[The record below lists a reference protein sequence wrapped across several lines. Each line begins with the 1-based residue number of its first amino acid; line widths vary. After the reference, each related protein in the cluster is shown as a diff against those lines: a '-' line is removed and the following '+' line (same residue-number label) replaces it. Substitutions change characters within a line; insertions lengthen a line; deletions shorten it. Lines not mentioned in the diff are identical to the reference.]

1 MIPPM
6 RTCVSKYHVGDRHL
20 PTSDFYVKPDGHT
33 TNRCRSCAHATTN
46 RYQRTDKGR
55 QTKSEHYAT
64 NANAY
69 RETSFR
75 TKMKKIAQD
84 KGAGYLYTS
93 AKRRAVRYGVSF
105 TISLTDVRVPDVCP
119 VLNIPLVFSETKTHN
134 TPSLDRIDNSKGYEP
149 GNICV
154 ISWRANFMKRDLS
167 LDDVHK
173 LYTYMKENLN
183 GK

>member
-1 MIPPM
+1 
-6 RTCVSKYHVGDRHL
+6 
-20 PTSDFYVKPDGHT
+20 
-33 TNRCRSCAHATTN
+33 
-46 RYQRTDKGR
+46 
-55 QTKSEHYAT
+55 
-64 NANAY
+64 
-69 RETSFR
+69 
-75 TKMKKIAQD
+75 MKKIAQD